1 MHCVNDANDANDATA
16 ATDAN
21 AATAAND
28 ASSFNFHGLQAARAA
43 IHQWRLDDALCQCV
57 RIATATTT
65 TATTGTAGAGG
76 KGVKRG
82 ALVVVHGPHRH
93 EADEHD
99 EGA

>member
-1 MHCVNDANDANDATA
+1 
-16 ATDAN
+16 
-21 AATAAND
+21 
-28 ASSFNFHGLQAARAA
+28 
-43 IHQWRLDDALCQCV
+43 LDDALCQCV